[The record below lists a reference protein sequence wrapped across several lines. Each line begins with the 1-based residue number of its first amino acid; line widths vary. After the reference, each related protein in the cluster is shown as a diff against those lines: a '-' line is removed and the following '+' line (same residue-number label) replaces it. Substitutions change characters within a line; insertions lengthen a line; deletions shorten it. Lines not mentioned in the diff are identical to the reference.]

1 MNIVYDFFTE
11 FVSALSRHSGRTE
24 ILLFSFFFHIV
35 TELVSVKILLMKIL
49 GGGGGGGCG
58 FTVWRHET
66 FFQAVFS
73 ICGIVVSSSPAVRAF
88 SSFWVTVSV
97 KDLSQY

>member
-24 ILLFSFFFHIV
+24 ILLFSFFFFHIV

-49 GGGGGGGCG
+49 EGWGGGGACG
-58 FTVWRHET
+58 FTVLRH
-66 FFQAVFS
+66 
-73 ICGIVVSSSPAVRAF
+73 
-88 SSFWVTVSV
+88 
-97 KDLSQY
+97 

>member
-49 GGGGGGGCG
+49 EGWGRGGGHVGL
-58 FTVWRHET
+58 
-66 FFQAVFS
+66 QY
-73 ICGIVVSSSPAVRAF
+73 CGIKLFFKRYFQYAVLWYHRALRYA
-88 SSFWVTVSV
+88 
-97 KDLSQY
+97 LSHPFG